1 MVFVEF
7 SMLVTREHFHLMA
20 FPQEV
25 SHVDLSSF
33 GPQQEFTTS
42 SQHNYNFRKQLL
54 WLTWVDIYML
64 KLFI

>member
-1 MVFVEF
+1 MVFVQF

-20 FPQEV
+20 FPLEV

-42 SQHNYNFRKQLL
+42 SQHNYNFR
-54 WLTWVDIYML
+54 
-64 KLFI
+64 